1 MRAAI
6 HEQKKLDKKIPYFKA
21 SIRGHQVVLL
31 NNKKSVHLFFTHDH
45 GVQQMNWISEN
56 LVKDMEDGSEGIVER
71 EGSEND
77 ESDHEDQESEDRM
90 SFEDIL
96 KKGCS
101 QVVSEAQRHTNCI
114 SIQWWKSRSSFA
126 VKRMIEDGKNTEF
139 KEFLIKSPKKCRK
152 NVDRNGPSAAETLM
166 DRFKTCLQI
175 IQDWLSRGSESDDSL
190 PDPQ

>member
-1 MRAAI
+1 MRVAI
-6 HEQKKLDKKIPYFKA
+6 HEHKKLDKKIPYFRA
-21 SIRGHQVVLL
+21 PIRGHQVVLM
-31 NNKKSVHLFFTHDH
+31 NSKKCVNMFFTHDA
-45 GVQQMNWISEN
+45 GVQQMKWISEN
-56 LVKDMEDGSEGIVER
+56 LVQDIEDCSAGIVEG

-77 ESDHEDQESEDRM
+77 GSDQEDQESEDRM
-90 SFEDIL
+90 SFEDIV

-139 KEFLIKSPKKCRK
+139 KEFLIKRPKKCRK
-152 NVDRNGPSAAETLM
+152 NVDRNDPSAEETLM
-166 DRFKTCLQI
+166 DRFKTCLEI